1 MTRDFPLEPLRGSAL
16 RYVESQSLIATT
28 EFVDTAEEQHRLEA
42 LLDAAKPALPPDVAQ
57 MHWLLRSAFRYPPLP
72 YGSRF
77 GPSTER
83 GILYLSEQRSALV
96 AEMAFYDYQFYAGM
110 AEPPPTP
117 VRRSHTV
124 IRVAVATQ
132 QATDT
137 RRQPDSERLSAPD
150 SWQASQAFG
159 TDARGAGVE
168 VIRYPSARTC
178 APQATNLAV
187 LSPRAVA
194 NAQSPPT
201 TETGFRSRVD
211 ARGVW
216 LSETLCRP
224 EFFPAEDLQRRPF

>member
-1 MTRDFPLEPLRGSAL
+1 MTRDFPLEPLCGSAL

-28 EFVDTAEEQHRLEA
+28 EFVDTAEEQHRLET

-77 GPSTER
+77 GQSTER
-83 GILYLSEQRSALV
+83 GILYLSEQRAALV

-110 AEPPPTP
+110 VEPPPTP

-124 IRVAVATQ
+124 IRVAVATE

-137 RRQPDSERLSAPD
+137 RQQPDSKPLSAPD

-159 TDARGAGVE
+159 TQAREAGVE
-168 VIRYPSARTC
+168 VIRYPSARSTV
-178 APQATNLAV
+178 PHATNLAV
-187 LSPRAVA
+187 LAPRAVA
-194 NAQSPPT
+194 NAQTPPA

-216 LSETLCRP
+216 LSETLCGP
-224 EFFPAEDLQRRPF
+224 EFFPAEDLQRSPF